1 MADSQIPVS
10 ASVFGA
16 KIEHP
21 AWKTKP
27 SWFLIGT
34 EDQTIPPDGQRY
46 MAKRAGSKVTE
57 VKSSHV
63 VYISHPQA
71 VADIIETAAKNAGK
85 KH

>member
-1 MADSQIPVS
+1 
-10 ASVFGA
+10 
-16 KIEHP
+16 
-21 AWKTKP
+21 
-27 SWFLIGT
+27 
-34 EDQTIPPDGQRY
+34 

-63 VYISHPQA
+63 VYISHPKA